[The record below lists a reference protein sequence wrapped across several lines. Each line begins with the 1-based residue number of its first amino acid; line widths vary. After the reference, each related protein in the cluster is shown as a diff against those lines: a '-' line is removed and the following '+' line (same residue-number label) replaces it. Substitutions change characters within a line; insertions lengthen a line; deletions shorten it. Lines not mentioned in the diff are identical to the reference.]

1 MCIYKPT
8 SGPGRV
14 TSRLALLST
23 RHRSRGSREL
33 RIGYCECR
41 SNPPPYGNCKFFSSL
56 ALSASLSLSFSKQ
69 PKTIRNKQSTRQPD
83 AAAVVLPVLSR
94 TELNRTETELNRRRR
109 RFWEL
114 GNNARQKQQAEMPG
128 KAVRN

>member
-1 MCIYKPT
+1 MPAQ
-8 SGPGRV
+8 P
-14 TSRLALLST
+14 
-23 RHRSRGSREL
+23 
-33 RIGYCECR
+33 
-41 SNPPPYGNCKFFSSL
+41 SSL
-56 ALSASLSLSFSKQ
+56 WQLQVLLFSCSLCLSLALSLSFSKQ
-69 PKTIRNKQSTRQPD
+69 PKTIRNKQTTRQPD